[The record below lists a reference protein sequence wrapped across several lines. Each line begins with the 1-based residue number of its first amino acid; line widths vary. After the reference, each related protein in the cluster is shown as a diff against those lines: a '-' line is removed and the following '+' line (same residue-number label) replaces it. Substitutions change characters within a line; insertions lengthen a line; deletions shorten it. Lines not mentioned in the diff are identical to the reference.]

1 LASIADRVL
10 SGKNVSPRAGAIDW
24 GWWRGLGFIWVSGFP
39 HGELP
44 FLLSYIAP
52 NMFLYSF
59 QNRVGASIF
68 DQEYVRPEAAV
79 LGSRDLVH

>member
-1 LASIADRVL
+1 MVERV
-10 SGKNVSPRAGAIDW
+10 
-24 GWWRGLGFIWVSGFP
+24 GFYLGFP

-79 LGSRDLVH
+79 LGSRDLVHWEQAIALLGLEWTSLFLSFMV